1 MSDTQKN
8 LRKVQHY
15 KFIPVHMNQFVF
27 GSQWGDEGK
36 GKIVDYLASKAD
48 YTVRFH
54 GGNNAGHTV
63 IVKGKKYPFHL
74 IPSGI
79 LNKKTVGIIGS
90 GVIIDPDVLIT
101 EIKRLESE
109 GMNVKKKLMI
119 SPRCHLI
126 MPYHKALDEA
136 YENARGKNK
145 LGTTKRGIGPT
156 FADKV
161 SYNGIRIYELLHF
174 DIFEAKFRFQTGI
187 KNKILAQFNVPQI
200 SIEKELMRFKEYRKI
215 LLPYVSDTFP
225 TLMAAAKK
233 KKNIL
238 FEGAHGV
245 MLDVDW
251 GLYPYCTGSNVISGG
266 INAGAGFPVN
276 KLDKIWAVIKTYT
289 TRVGEGPVPTEF
301 DDEIAH
307 TIREQGNEYGTTT
320 GRPRRIGWLDLEAV
334 KFACQITGANSLAI
348 TKTDI
353 LTGLKKIKVCIGYK
367 LNGKKI
373 SYSGCGYVELAKVQP
388 IYKTFNGWIEDIR
401 SVTQFKKLP
410 KNCQIYLKF
419 IEAYL
424 NIPIK
429 IVSTGPEREKN
440 III

>member
-1 MSDTQKN
+1 
-8 LRKVQHY
+8 
-15 KFIPVHMNQFVF
+15 MNQFVF

-36 GKIVDYLASKAD
+36 GKIVDYLAGHAD

-63 IVKGKKYPFHL
+63 IVGGKKYPFHL

-79 LNKKTVGIIGS
+79 LNKNTVGIIGN
-90 GVIIDPDVLIT
+90 GVIIDPEVLIS
-101 EIKRLESE
+101 EIKQLEKQ
-109 GMNVKKKLMI
+109 GMNLRKKLII

-136 YENARGKNK
+136 YENARRKNK

-161 SYNGIRIYELLHF
+161 SYNGIRIYELLNF
-174 DIFEAKFRFQTGI
+174 KYFEEKFRFQAGI
-187 KNKILAQFNVPQI
+187 KNKILKLFNVAPI
-200 SIEKELMRFKEYRKI
+200 DVEKELVKFKKYRRI
-215 LLPYVSDTFP
+215 LTPFVADTFP
-225 TLMAAAKK
+225 LLSTALAK

-238 FEGAHGV
+238 FEGAHGA

-251 GLYPYCTGSNVISGG
+251 GLYPYCTGSNITTGG
-266 INAGAGFPVN
+266 VNTGSGFPVN
-276 KLDKIWAVIKTYT
+276 KLDKIWAVVKAYT
-289 TRVGEGPVPTEF
+289 SRVGEGPVPTEF

-307 TIREQGNEYGTTT
+307 IIREQGHEYGTTT
-320 GRPRRIGWLDLEAV
+320 GRPRRIAWLDLEAV
-334 KFACQITGANSLAI
+334 QFACQVTSANCLAI

-353 LTGLKKIKVCIGYK
+353 LSGLKKIKVCIGYR

-373 SYSGCGYVELAKVQP
+373 AYSSCGYAELAKVEP
-388 IYKTFNGWIEDIR
+388 IYKTFNGWTENIR
-401 SVTQFKKLP
+401 PVKRFSALP
-410 KNCQIYLKF
+410 KNCQTYLRF
-419 IEAYL
+419 IETFL
-424 NIPIK
+424 GIPIK
-429 IVSTGPEREKN
+429 IVSTGPERESN